1 MDNLANLPI
10 NAVDLGVVLVLLLSA
25 GLAFLRGFVKE
36 VLGVAGWV
44 GAAFAT
50 LYLLPLVEPLAK
62 QYIPMSALVP
72 KIAASA
78 AIFLLA
84 LVLFSF
90 LAHALARRVRDSTLN
105 ALDRSLGFL
114 FGLLRGA
121 VVVCIAY
128 LLVEMFLPPVEQPT
142 WLREARVM
150 PIARTGK
157 NMLWTLVPRKYRNQ
171 CQTPEAAGSASP
183 AATRTGTGAGEESG
197 FLPKVLDKARDS
209 GDETG
214 YKRSP
219 RKQLDQL
226 IRSNQ

>member
-1 MDNLANLPI
+1 MDSLANLPI
-10 NAVDLGVVLVLLLSA
+10 NVVDLAVAVVLLLSA
-25 GLAFLRGFVKE
+25 GLAFVRGFVKE
-36 VLGVAGWV
+36 VLGVAGWI

-62 QYIPMSALVP
+62 QYIPMSAPVP
-72 KIAASA
+72 SIAAMVA
-78 AIFLLA
+78 LFLLA

-128 LLVEMFLPPVEQPT
+128 LLVEMFLPQTEHPP

-157 NMLWTLVPRKYRNQ
+157 NMLCTLVPRKYREQ
-171 CQTPEAAGSASP
+171 CQSPDAAGSPSSA
-183 AATRTGTGAGEESG
+183 AGEESG

-209 GDETG
+209 DDETG

>member
-1 MDNLANLPI
+1 M
-10 NAVDLGVVLVLLLSA
+10 
-25 GLAFLRGFVKE
+25 
-36 VLGVAGWV
+36 AGWI

-62 QYIPMSALVP
+62 QYIPMSAPVP
-72 KIAASA
+72 SIAAMVA
-78 AIFLLA
+78 LFLLA

-128 LLVEMFLPPVEQPT
+128 LLVEMFLPQTEHPP

-157 NMLWTLVPRKYRNQ
+157 NMLCTLVPRKYREQ
-171 CQTPEAAGSASP
+171 CQSPDAAGSPSSA
-183 AATRTGTGAGEESG
+183 AGEESG

-209 GDETG
+209 DDETG

>member
-1 MDNLANLPI
+1 MDSLADLPI
-10 NAVDLGVVLVLLLSA
+10 NVVDLGVAVVLLLSA
-25 GLAFLRGFVKE
+25 GLAFVRGFVKE

-62 QYIPMSALVP
+62 QYIPMPAPVP
-72 KIAASA
+72 KITAAVA
-78 AIFLLA
+78 TFLVA

-128 LLVEMFLPPVEQPT
+128 LLVEMFLPPAEQPP
-142 WLREARVM
+142 WLHQARVM

-157 NMLWTLVPRKYRNQ
+157 NMLCTLVPRKYREQ
-171 CQTPEAAGSASP
+171 CQSP
-183 AATRTGTGAGEESG
+183 AAAGTPLPAATESGKESG
-197 FLPKVLDKARDS
+197 FLPRVLDKARDS
-209 GDETG
+209 GGETG

-219 RKQLDQL
+219 RKQLEQL